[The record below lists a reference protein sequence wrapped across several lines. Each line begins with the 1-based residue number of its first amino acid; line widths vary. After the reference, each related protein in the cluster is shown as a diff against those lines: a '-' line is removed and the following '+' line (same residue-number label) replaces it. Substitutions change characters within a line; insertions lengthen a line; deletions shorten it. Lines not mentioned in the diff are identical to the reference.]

1 MVVSNSR
8 EYPVSGP
15 KAVIGN
21 SIQESKAI
29 GERALDVASGFANL
43 RKFPIGLFIWF
54 FATAEQL
61 SVVGV
66 GLPQEDVREFRKF
79 FQ

>member
-43 RKFPIGLFIWF
+43 RKFPIFIWF

-79 FQ
+79 F